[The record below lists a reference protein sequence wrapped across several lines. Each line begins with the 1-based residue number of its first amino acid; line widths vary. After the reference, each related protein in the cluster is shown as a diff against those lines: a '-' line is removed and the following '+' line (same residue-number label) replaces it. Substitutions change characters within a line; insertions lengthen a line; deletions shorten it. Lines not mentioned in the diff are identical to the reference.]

1 MKILITGI
9 NGLLGRSLA
18 NLLVKDEHSVY
29 GISHVDI
36 KNKIR
41 QVEYLN
47 IDLSKNWST
56 NKLPNEIDVIV
67 HLAQSSKFRSFPENA
82 LDVFNVNIHST
93 AKLLDFAKKNSVSKF
108 IFTSSGGVYKK
119 RNEPFLETESLLM
132 PKELGYYLGSKA
144 SGEIL
149 VQSYISEFNVII
161 LRPFFIYGPNQN
173 RAMLIPRI
181 FDNISNNQPII
192 LDGKEGLSLNP
203 IHVSDAAK
211 ATQIAI
217 HLDNSSIFNL
227 GGPNI
232 LTLKKIATEMGIFLK
247 KDPIF
252 QLTDEEPDF
261 LIADIRK
268 MSEKL
273 HKPKISLLS
282 SLEDIASNSIS

>member
-1 MKILITGI
+1 LKILITGI

-18 NLLVKDEHSVY
+18 NILVKDEHSVY
-29 GISHVDI
+29 GISHVEI
-36 KNKIR
+36 KNKIKH
-41 QVEYLN
+41 VEYLN

-56 NKLPNEIDVIV
+56 NELPKEIDVIV

-93 AKLLDFAKKNSVSKF
+93 AKLLDFASKNSISKF

-149 VQSYISEFNVII
+149 AQSYISEFNVVI

-173 RAMLIPRI
+173 RTMLIPRI

-211 ATQIAI
+211 ATQMAI
-217 HLDNSSIFNL
+217 HLNNSSIFNL

-232 LTLKKIATEMGIFLK
+232 LTLKKIATEMGVFLK

-252 QLTDEEPDF
+252 EITDKDPDF
-261 LIADIRK
+261 LIADIGE
-268 MSEKL
+268 MSAKL
-273 HKPKISLLS
+273 HNPKISLLS
-282 SLEDIASNSIS
+282 SFEDIAANTIS